1 MRILFSSYKNPS
13 FITITEYIE
22 KALSAQGCHTVF
34 FNNRDFVIPGRLRK
48 RITYIEKVDLKRINS
63 RLVSK
68 ITSLKPDLFLE
79 AGGYRILPETIDR
92 IKNIGVKTM
101 LWTIDAPREF
111 DPIIKAAPHYD
122 FVFTGGSE
130 AYDIL
135 KNTGAKNLH
144 WLPFAC
150 DPDFHKPQKL
160 AKEEKKLY
168 DCDIA
173 FVGTLDPDLYPYRMR
188 MLEAISDFNIGVW
201 GPGAEKIPSSSPLTK
216 RIRGNK
222 TTPEVWTK
230 IYSQAKIVLC
240 SHYKDP
246 HGNIPCHQ
254 ASPRVYEVLACGAF
268 LLVDEQK
275 DVKKLFKDREELV
288 IFKNINELKKHLSY
302 YLKRTEERKLIEAL
316 GRKSVLKRHT
326 YGHRVR
332 DLLRVVST

>member
-1 MRILFSSYKNPS
+1 MKVLFSSYKNPN
-13 FITITEYIE
+13 FISITEYIE

-34 FNNRDFVIPGRLRK
+34 FNNRDFIIPGRLRK
-48 RITYIEKVDLKRINS
+48 RITYLEKIDLKKINS
-63 RLVSK
+63 RLVAN

-79 AGGYRILPETIDR
+79 AGGYRILPETIER
-92 IKNIGVKTM
+92 IKNIGVKTV

-135 KNTGAKNLH
+135 QYAGIKNLH

-160 AKEEKKLY
+160 AKEEKRLY

-188 MLEAISDFNIGVW
+188 ILEAISDFNIGVW
-201 GPGAEKIPSSSPLTK
+201 GPGSEKIPSSSPLKK

-222 TTPEVWTK
+222 TVPEVWSK

-246 HGNIPCHQ
+246 DGKIPCHQ
-254 ASPRVYEVLACGAF
+254 ASPRVYEVLACGSF
-268 LLVDEQK
+268 LMVDEQK
-275 DVKKLFKDREELV
+275 DVKKLFEDHKELV
-288 IFKNINELKKHLSY
+288 IFKNISELKKHLSY
-302 YLKRTEERKLIEAL
+302 YLKRTEERKLIAAL

-326 YGHRVR
+326 YEHRVKN
-332 DLLRVVST
+332 LLKVVST